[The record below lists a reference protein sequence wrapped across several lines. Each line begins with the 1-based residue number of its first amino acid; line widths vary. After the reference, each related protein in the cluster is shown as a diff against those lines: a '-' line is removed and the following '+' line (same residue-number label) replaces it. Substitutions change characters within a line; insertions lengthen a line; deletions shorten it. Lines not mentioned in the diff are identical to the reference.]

1 MRPSGR
7 VCLAA
12 CPRLTLA
19 DFREVFPVSHRL
31 ATAALGLAVALLLP
45 RPVAAQP
52 SELSLEEALALARQR
67 APALL
72 EAEGRV
78 AEARGPVAGA
88 APLLRDNPTL
98 EVQAGPRTLA
108 DGARGLEVAVGL
120 VQPLEL
126 GGKQG
131 ARRDAARAGLAR
143 ETANQRD
150 TERRVL
156 GEVASTFLRALHA
169 RERLRLAREA
179 QAAATSTAH
188 STQRRFEAGDVPVVD
203 VNVARVA
210 LARARADVAGA
221 EGAAASLLYMLRALL
236 GVGLAQPFG
245 VRGELRALA
254 VQPVTPPERPSEERP
269 DLVALESELAQAEAE
284 LRLGRRGAWPDVEV
298 GVRYQREVDES
309 AVLGTLGVPLPLFSR
324 GQEARV
330 TGEARMR
337 RLRSGLESARATR
350 DVHVE
355 AARVQHLKRQEAL
368 ELLEREALPLLAD
381 NESLSAKS
389 YEAGEMGLAEFLLV
403 RRDTLEARTAHVDS
417 LLEAALARVQ
427 LAVETG
433 ALP

>member
-1 MRPSGR
+1 M
-7 VCLAA
+7 
-12 CPRLTLA
+12 
-19 DFREVFPVSHRL
+19 SHRL
-31 ATAALGLAVALLLP
+31 ATAALGLAVVLLLP
-45 RPVAAQP
+45 RSGVAQP
-52 SELSLEEALALARQR
+52 SSELSLEEALALARQR

-72 EAEGRV
+72 EARGRV
-78 AEARGPVAGA
+78 AEAQGPVAGA
-88 APLLRDNPTL
+88 APLLADNPT
-98 EVQAGPRTLA
+98 VQVEAGPRTLA
-108 DGARGLEVAVGL
+108 DGARGLELAVGL
-120 VQPLEL
+120 VQPFEL

-131 ARRDAARAGLAR
+131 ARRESARAGLAR

-179 QAAATSTAH
+179 EAAATRTAQ

-210 LARARADVAGA
+210 LARARADVAGT
-221 EGAAASLLYMLRALL
+221 EGDAASLLYMLRALL
-236 GVGLAQPFG
+236 GVGLAQPLG

-254 VQPVTPPERPSEERP
+254 VQPVTPPERPAEERP
-269 DLVALESELAQAEAE
+269 DLVALEAELAQAEAE
-284 LRLGRRGAWPDVEV
+284 LRLGRRGAWPDVQV
-298 GVRYQREVDES
+298 GVRYQNEVDES
-309 AVLGTLGVPLPLFSR
+309 SVLGTLGVPLPLFSR
-324 GQEARV
+324 GQEASV
-330 TGEARMR
+330 TGEARVR
-337 RLRSGLESARATR
+337 RLRGVLEAARSAR
-350 DVHVE
+350 DVQVE
-355 AARVQHLKRQEAL
+355 AARVRHQKRQEAL

-381 NESLSAKS
+381 NESLAAKS

>member
-1 MRPSGR
+1 M
-7 VCLAA
+7 
-12 CPRLTLA
+12 
-19 DFREVFPVSHRL
+19 SHRL
-31 ATAALGLAVALLLP
+31 AMAAPWLAIALLLP
-45 RPVAAQP
+45 RPGVARTS
-52 SELSLEEALALARQR
+52 SELTLEEALVLARQR

-72 EAEGRV
+72 EAAGRV

-88 APLLRDNPTL
+88 SPPLRDNPTL
-98 EVQAGPRTLA
+98 ELEAGPSSTAEGR
-108 DGARGLEVAVGL
+108 RGVDVAVGL

-131 ARRDAARAGLAR
+131 ARRESARAGLAR
-143 ETANQRD
+143 ETAARQD

-156 GEVASTFLRALHA
+156 GEVAATFLRALHA
-169 RERLRLAREA
+169 RERTKLAREA
-179 QAAATSTAH
+179 EATAVSTAQ

-221 EGAAASLLYMLRALL
+221 EGEEASLLYMLRALL
-236 GVGLAQPFG
+236 GVGLAQPLG

-254 VQPVTPPERPSEERP
+254 VAGPPAASTGERP
-269 DLVALESELAQAEAE
+269 DIVALESEVAQAEAD
-284 LRLGRRGAWPDVEV
+284 LRLGRRSAWPDVGV
-298 GVRYQREVDES
+298 GVRYQREVDET
-309 AVLGTLGVPLPLFSR
+309 AVLGTLSVPVPLFSW

-330 TGEARMR
+330 TGEARVR
-337 RLRSGLESARATR
+337 RLQTALEAARRAR
-350 DVHVE
+350 DVQVE
-355 AARVQHLKRQEAL
+355 AARVQHRKRQEAL

-381 NESLSAKS
+381 NESLALKS

-403 RRDTLEARTAHVDS
+403 RRDTLEARTAYLDS
-417 LLEAALARVQ
+417 LLQAALARVQ